1 VFCAVRNAEQRF
13 AEGGSQL
20 TFAKWVLKLTCGS
33 GSDSG
38 LSGTG
43 SDSGLTGTGSG
54 SGSGSGCPVT
64 GFKAVDG
71 SGARVGKVEAGRVV
85 GVGGAGLEIASVR
98 STRKKY

>member
-43 SDSGLTGTGSG
+43 SD

>member
-33 GSDSG
+33 GSDS
-38 LSGTG
+38 
-43 SDSGLTGTGSG
+43 
-54 SGSGSGCPVT
+54 PVT

>member
-43 SDSGLTGTGSG
+43 TG

-71 SGARVGKVEAGRVV
+71 SGARVGAVEAGRVV